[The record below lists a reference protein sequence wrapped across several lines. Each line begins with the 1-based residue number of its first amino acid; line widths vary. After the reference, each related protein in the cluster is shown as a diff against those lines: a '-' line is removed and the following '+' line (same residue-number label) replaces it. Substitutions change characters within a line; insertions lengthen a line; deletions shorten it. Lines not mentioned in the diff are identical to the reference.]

1 MPNRKEK
8 NEQIRQ
14 FILENIED
22 HPSDITSVVSARFD
36 ISRQASHRHIQKLVS
51 DGLIVTEGN
60 TRNRKY
66 YEKPL
71 VEFSIELALNGL
83 EEDKVWREQ
92 IRPLVNDL
100 PRNIFDIY
108 HYGFTE
114 MLNNAIDHSEGTKVT
129 ILINRSRNYVDLNV
143 IDDGVGIFTKIQ
155 EALQLD
161 DEMHALLELSKGKV
175 TSDPVRHTG
184 EGIFFTSRMFDKFF
198 VDSGY
203 LYYAH
208 FENNK
213 TDIWLEHKTDE
224 FNGTAIRMV
233 INPKSERTTQK
244 VFEVYSDDN
253 FGFSKT
259 QVPVFLAAYGEENL
273 ISRSQAKRLLARLEK
288 FREIILDF
296 KNVPTIGQAF
306 ADEIF
311 RVFASQNPNIKL
323 VSINASEQV
332 QKMIA
337 HVKNTT

>member
-1 MPNRKEK
+1 MPKQTEEIRK
-8 NEQIRQ
+8 
-14 FILENIED
+14 FILENVED
-22 HPSDITSVVSARFD
+22 HPSDITSLVSSTFD
-36 ISRQASHRHIQKLVS
+36 ISRQASHRYVQKLVS
-51 DGLIVTEGN
+51 DGLIIAEGV

-66 YEKPL
+66 HEKPL
-71 VEFSIELALNGL
+71 VEFSIDLPLNGL

-92 IRPLVNDL
+92 IRPLMNDL

-114 MLNNAIDHSEGTKVT
+114 ILNNAIDHSNGIKVT
-129 ILINRSRNYVDLNV
+129 ILINRSRNYVDLNI

-198 VDSGY
+198 IDSGY

-213 TDIWLEHKTDE
+213 SDIWLEHKDDE
-224 FNGTAIRMV
+224 FNGTAVRMV
-233 INPKSERTTQK
+233 IDPKSERTTQK
-244 VFEVYSDDN
+244 VFDDYSDDN

-273 ISRSQAKRLLARLEK
+273 VSRSQAKRLLARLEK
-288 FREIILDF
+288 FREIIFDF
-296 KNVPTIGQAF
+296 KNVNTIGQAF

-311 RVFASQNPNIKL
+311 RVFASQN
-323 VSINASEQV
+323 STINLIAVNANEQV

-337 HVKNTT
+337 HVKNAT